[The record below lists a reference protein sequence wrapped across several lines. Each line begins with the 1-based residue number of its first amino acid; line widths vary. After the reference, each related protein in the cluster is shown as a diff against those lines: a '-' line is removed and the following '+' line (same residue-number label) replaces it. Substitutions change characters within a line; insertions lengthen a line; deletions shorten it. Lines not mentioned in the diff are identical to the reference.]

1 MNTENNSELEK
12 GEKQVDTEI
21 PEEKTQSEN
30 EGAKP
35 NLLTK
40 FKSLKKSYQIAVV
53 VALVALIIVGLTNLA
68 PTSTPFDKLTKVP
81 DDAYEVPL
89 YIIEAYGH
97 AEDEDIG
104 PSFNWIR
111 YDYPWLGN
119 QGVLT
124 INLDVR
130 LWGVDIYA
138 DWESETENPDKS
150 IKKIKKTMDKAFGDS
165 EYNKQTTIY
174 TWYDKYG
181 NQYQLWANYKY
192 NKVTLTYQEEGWY

>member
-138 DWESETENPDKS
+138 DWESETENSDKS

-165 EYNKQTTIY
+165 EYNKQTTTY